1 MLLFLSD
8 LTGKK
13 HFLDSKVKKKFFLVS
28 IILLVFC
35 FYTKILAQ
43 EKTKIKIER
52 AGFFEKDKNK
62 FPDASVLTRD
72 KDQKVL
78 ISHDGVLMTCN
89 QAFFYEER
97 NFIEAFGEVSLKQGD
112 TLDLK
117 ANYLEYNGDTKLVFA
132 SGNVILNEPESEL
145 YTETLYFDRNKQE
158 AFYNEKG
165 KLIRTLTDTIFSER
179 GTFFANEKK
188 YRFEKNVDLRTPK
201 YNIYSDILN
210 YFTET
215 GKSYFSGPT
224 DIITD
229 DSKIYCE
236 IGYYD
241 TTNDNGYFIKNSKI
255 DFEEYVINGDSI
267 YFDKS
272 TNYASATNNIKILD
286 TINKTLTTGHYA
298 EIHRSVDSMFIKK
311 RALIASF
318 KERDTTY
325 IHGESIIITGKEN
338 EQIIRAFMNGK
349 ILRNNLSG
357 KCDSI
362 HFNQM
367 TGIAQLINKENII
380 NSRSRKTKKPILW
393 NNKSQITG
401 DSIHIKFNNEDEVID
416 SLFVFNNAFIIEKD
430 TMELGYNQISGKRLN
445 GNFIDGKLNEVDIIK
460 NAESIYY
467 LRNSEN
473 ELIGIDKSKS
483 AKIKIFISDQNI
495 DTFTKINQ
503 IDGKVYPEDEFN
515 ENDKLLK
522 GFYFREDEIIRS
534 IDDLFLEDKK
544 FKLTK
549 IKSLE

>member
-1 MLLFLSD
+1 MKKSLLLISY
-8 LTGKK
+8 
-13 HFLDSKVKKKFFLVS
+13 
-28 IILLVFC
+28 IILFSC
-35 FYTKILAQ
+35 FYPKAYTQ
-43 EKTKIKIER
+43 EKIKIER

-62 FPDASVLTRD
+62 FPGASVLTRN
-72 KDQKVL
+72 KDERVI
-78 ISHDGVLMTCN
+78 ISHDGILMTCN
-89 QAFFYEER
+89 QAYFYEDR
-97 NFIEAFGEVSLKQGD
+97 NYIEAIGDVLLRQGD
-112 TLDLK
+112 TLDLR
-117 ANYLEYNGDTKLVFA
+117 ADYIDYDGNTKLVF
-132 SGNVILNEPESEL
+132 SKGNVILNEPESKL
-145 YTETLYFDRNKQE
+145 YTESLYFDRNKQE
-158 AFYNEKG
+158 AFYNNKG
-165 KLIRTLTDTIFSER
+165 KLIRNFTDTIFSLK

-201 YNIYSDILN
+201 YKIYSNILN
-210 YFTET
+210 YFTEN
-215 GKSYFSGPT
+215 GKSYFFGPT
-224 DIITD
+224 DIITK

-255 DFEEYVINGDSI
+255 DFEEYKIKGDSI

-272 TNYASATNNIKILD
+272 INYAAATNNIKILD

-298 EIHRSVDSMFIKK
+298 EIHRNADSMFIKK

-318 KERDTTY
+318 REKDTTY

-338 EQIIRAFMNGK
+338 KQIIRAFMNGK

-362 HFNQM
+362 HFSQI
-367 TGIAQLINKENII
+367 TGIAKLINKQNTPD
-380 NSRSRKTKKPILW
+380 NRSRKKINPILW

-401 DSIHIKFNNEDEVID
+401 DSIHIKFNTEKEIID
-416 SLFVFNNAFIIEKD
+416 SLYVFNNVFIIEKD
-430 TMELGYNQISGKRLN
+430 TMELGFNQISGKKLY
-445 GNFIDGKLNEVDIIK
+445 GNFINGKLNEVDIIK

-483 AKIKIFISDQNI
+483 GKIKIFLSEQNI

-515 ENDKLLK
+515 EV
-522 GFYFREDEIIRS
+522 
-534 IDDLFLEDKK
+534 
-544 FKLTK
+544 
-549 IKSLE
+549 

>member
-1 MLLFLSD
+1 MKKSLLIIFS
-8 LTGKK
+8 
-13 HFLDSKVKKKFFLVS
+13 
-28 IILLVFC
+28 ILLISCVYTNVF
-35 FYTKILAQ
+35 AQ
-43 EKTKIKIER
+43 EITKIKIER

-72 KDQKVL
+72 KEQKVL

-112 TLDLK
+112 TLNLK
-117 ANYLEYNGDTKLVFA
+117 ADYLEYNGDTKLVFA
-132 SGNVILNEPESEL
+132 KGNVILNEPQSNL
-145 YTETLYFDRNKQE
+145 YTESLYFDRNKQE
-158 AFYNEKG
+158 AFYNKSG
-165 KLIRTLTDTIFSER
+165 KLIRNLTDTIYSLK
-179 GTFFANEKK
+179 GTFYADEKK
-188 YRFEKNVDLRTPK
+188 YRFEKDVDLRTPK
-201 YNIYSDILN
+201 YNIYSDLLN
-210 YFTET
+210 YFTDT
-215 GKSYFSGPT
+215 GESYFSGPT

-236 IGYYD
+236 FGYYD

-255 DFEEYVINGDSI
+255 DFEEYKINGDSI

-272 TNYASATNNIKILD
+272 INYASATNNIKILD
-286 TINKTLTTGHYA
+286 TINKTLTTGHNA
-298 EIHRSVDSMFIKK
+298 EIHRSVDSMFIQK

-318 KERDTTY
+318 KEKDTTY

-338 EQIIRAFMNGK
+338 EQIIRAFNNGK

-362 HFNQM
+362 HFNQI
-367 TGIAQLINKENII
+367 TGIAQLINKQKNAD
-380 NSRSRKTKKPILW
+380 NRSRKIKKPILW

-401 DSIHIKFNNEDEVID
+401 DSIHIKFDTDKNIID

-430 TMELGYNQISGKRLN
+430 SIGLGFNQISGKRLN
-445 GNFIDGKLNEVDIIK
+445 GSFTDGKLKEVDIIK
-460 NAESIYY
+460 NAESVYY

-483 AKIKIFISDQNI
+483 AKIKIFISNQNI
-495 DTFTKINQ
+495 DIFTKINQ
-503 IDGKVYPEDEFN
+503 IDGKVYPEDEFD

-522 GFYFREDEIIRS
+522 GFHFREDEIIKN

-549 IKSLE
+549 IKYID

>member
-1 MLLFLSD
+1 
-8 LTGKK
+8 
-13 HFLDSKVKKKFFLVS
+13 
-28 IILLVFC
+28 
-35 FYTKILAQ
+35 
-43 EKTKIKIER
+43 
-52 AGFFEKDKNK
+52 
-62 FPDASVLTRD
+62 
-72 KDQKVL
+72 
-78 ISHDGVLMTCN
+78 
-89 QAFFYEER
+89 
-97 NFIEAFGEVSLKQGD
+97 
-112 TLDLK
+112 
-117 ANYLEYNGDTKLVFA
+117 
-132 SGNVILNEPESEL
+132 
-145 YTETLYFDRNKQE
+145 
-158 AFYNEKG
+158 
-165 KLIRTLTDTIFSER
+165 
-179 GTFFANEKK
+179 
-188 YRFEKNVDLRTPK
+188 
-201 YNIYSDILN
+201 
-210 YFTET
+210 
-215 GKSYFSGPT
+215 
-224 DIITD
+224 
-229 DSKIYCE
+229 
-236 IGYYD
+236 
-241 TTNDNGYFIKNSKI
+241 
-255 DFEEYVINGDSI
+255 
-267 YFDKS
+267 
-272 TNYASATNNIKILD
+272 
-286 TINKTLTTGHYA
+286 
-298 EIHRSVDSMFIKK
+298 MFIKK

-349 ILRNNLSG
+349 ILRKNLSG

-380 NSRSRKTKKPILW
+380 NNKRSRKTKKPILW

-430 TMELGYNQISGKRLN
+430 TMELGFNQISGKRLN